1 MDGYKKELR
10 LFNIKKINV
19 LATAL
24 FAVAFLAGGL
34 INIFAFHAVEK
45 GYLVTGKIWLDVII
59 AIVTLAVGLFL
70 HELLHG
76 FAAIIVGK
84 NKPKEIKF
92 GCNLKQG
99 VLYCHATKPMK
110 ASAYE
115 FVLLLPVIVTGIIPF
130 VVSTIF
136 ANAVFIAV
144 FAMLIAGGAGD
155 FVMVFD
161 VLKNCKKDTLV
172 IDHEAAP
179 AYYKLYKEGEEP
191 QDFKELSEEEE
202 KNAIIAME
210 KLSKTES
217 KASLIVKI
225 FLIAIFLCLL
235 VLMLFFIMKIM
246 KFI

>member
-1 MDGYKKELR
+1 MQVGNECYNGYVENLSSAFIKCSPEQVLKKV
-10 LFNIKKINV
+10 F
-19 LATAL
+19 
-24 FAVAFLAGGL
+24 
-34 INIFAFHAVEK
+34 
-45 GYLVTGKIWLDVII
+45 GYDSFRGDQ
-59 AIVTLAVGLFL
+59 
-70 HELLHG
+70 
-76 FAAIIVGK
+76 
-84 NKPKEIKF
+84 KEII
-92 GCNLKQG
+92 
-99 VLYCHATKPMK
+99 Y
-110 ASAYE
+110 S
-115 FVLLLPVIVTGIIPF
+115 LL
-130 VVSTIF
+130 
-136 ANAVFIAV
+136 
-144 FAMLIAGGAGD
+144 D
-155 FVMVFD
+155 
-161 VLKNCKKDTLV
+161 KKDTLV